1 MTQGERPPSGI
12 RAVGVEE
19 REVVDLVVVR
29 ACCCCCCVLLVL
41 VPDISSVMRRNI
53 PDSRRIPKNVRLGAS
68 DCGPSFATPCNGL
81 LPTLTSSLLRFE
93 LLFKLLLVVTVL
105 YTRDGRMV

>member
-29 ACCCCCCVLLVL
+29 ACCCVL
-41 VPDISSVMRRNI
+41 PDISSVMRRNI

-68 DCGPSFATPCNGL
+68 DCGPSFATTPCNGL
-81 LPTLTSSLLRFE
+81 LPTLISSLLRFE
-93 LLFKLLLVVTVL
+93 LFKLLLVAAVL

>member
-29 ACCCCCCVLLVL
+29 ACCVLLVL
-41 VPDISSVMRRNI
+41 PDISSVMRRNI

-81 LPTLTSSLLRFE
+81 LPLPILISSLLRFE

-105 YTRDGRMV
+105 YTRDGRMEV

>member
-29 ACCCCCCVLLVL
+29 ACCCVLL
-41 VPDISSVMRRNI
+41 DISSVMRRNI

-68 DCGPSFATPCNGL
+68 DCGPSFAPTPCNGL
-81 LPTLTSSLLRFE
+81 LPLPTLISSLLRFE
-93 LLFKLLLVVTVL
+93 LLFKLLVL

>member
-29 ACCCCCCVLLVL
+29 ACCCVLLVL
-41 VPDISSVMRRNI
+41 PDISSVMRRNI

-68 DCGPSFATPCNGL
+68 DRGPSFTTPCNGL
-81 LPTLTSSLLRFE
+81 LPLPTLTSSLLRFE